1 MTLIESLI
9 LGLIQGITEFF
20 PISSSAH
27 LILLRPVLGFGDP
40 DLWFDVWLHGGTW
53 LAVTIYLIP
62 RFRLLFQKPL
72 LLVWVLLATIP
83 AGVIGILFEGV
94 MEDILRTDYFLIGSI
109 LLSVGIVFLFVRQR
123 GDISLEKLGLREA
136 VIIGCAQALALV
148 PGVSRSGITLL
159 AALGVG
165 MLRKDAVIFSYF
177 LSVTTIGGAFFK
189 GLLELGGDIPA
200 ADILW
205 PGFIVSFVSGFF
217 ACVYLLRIV
226 QSKNLHPFG
235 IYRIIFAASVMVF
248 LLIR

>member
-27 LILLRPVLGFGDP
+27 LILLRPIFGFGEP

-53 LAVTIYLIP
+53 LAVTLFLLP
-62 RFRLLFQKPL
+62 RFRQLFERPL
-72 LLVWVLLATIP
+72 LIVWILLATIP
-83 AGVIGILFEGV
+83 AGVFGVLFEGV
-94 MEDILRTDYFLIGSI
+94 IEDILRVEYFLIGSI
-109 LLSVGIVFLFVRQR
+109 LLGLGVVFLFVRQR
-123 GDISLEKLGLREA
+123 GDITLANIGLREA
-136 VIIGCAQALALV
+136 VIIGCAQALALI

-165 MLRKDAVIFSYF
+165 MLRKDAVLFSYF

-226 QSKNLHPFG
+226 QSKNLRPFG